1 MSLGVVATSVR
12 SSHDYNLGLF
22 LLFYFLLTLSLW
34 LVEDYLLRDLT
45 RMSFCHSKRAN
56 VLLWR
61 LVLVAIPFYSILTS
75 PRSGGVVP
83 ESIISLARVDALLM
97 MDPLRFGFE
106 VSVDAVQLALRRARG
121 SLFDFFFGALVP
133 HNLLEVQLVSI
144 LGTAAEGRDRSWR
157 DRI

>member
-1 MSLGVVATSVR
+1 LGVIATSVR
-12 SSHDYNLGLF
+12 SSHDYYF
-22 LLFYFLLTLSLW
+22 WLLLIFHFLLTLNLW
-34 LVEDYLLRDLT
+34 LVEDDLLRDLA
-45 RMSFCHSKRAN
+45 RMSFGHSKRAH
-56 VLLWR
+56 VLLR
-61 LVLVAIPFYSILTS
+61 GLVLVTIPFYSVLTS
-75 PRSGGVVP
+75 PRSRSVVP
-83 ESIISLARVDALLM
+83 ESVISLARVDALLV